1 MTPELKSFIYR
12 SCVFFGSLT
21 LLIILIVK
29 IWPDAELALFA
40 EDGLIESGT
49 AIVDSI
55 AAMLGFYAVYLGS
68 CRGRMMLD
76 RLAMWSIPILSAIC
90 ALDEISW
97 GARLFDLEMPEMQGG
112 GEFDGLHDV
121 FVILQRMASSA
132 EPLALIA
139 TTILIMAILGGLAY
153 RQRDFI
159 AACIHYS
166 VSTTLGRPFASA
178 ITLLAFATFLDF
190 GHGRI
195 LSSLEEYAELSA
207 GLFLLLA
214 ACYSLKMANTNQKT
228 TCLNRAGAQN
238 RACTAQRYTPADLSL
253 PCAPAAVLDRSA
265 KSATAESEASLT
277 SNRT

>member
-1 MTPELKSFIYR
+1 MTPKLKSFIYR
-12 SCVFFGSLT
+12 SFVFFGILT

-49 AIVDSI
+49 AVVDSI
-55 AAMLGFYAVYLGS
+55 AAILGFYAIYLGVT
-68 CRGRMMLD
+68 RDQRMMN
-76 RLAMWSIPILSAIC
+76 RLAMWTIPILSAIC

-121 FVILQRMASSA
+121 FVILQRLASSA
-132 EPLALIA
+132 EPMALIV

-153 RQRDFI
+153 WQRDFI
-159 AACIHYS
+159 AACLHYS
-166 VSTTLGRPFASA
+166 VSTTLGRPLASA

-214 ACYSLKMANTNQKT
+214 AFYSLKMAVANQKT
-228 TCLNRAGAQN
+228 TYPNRAG
-238 RACTAQRYTPADLSL
+238 T
-253 PCAPAAVLDRSA
+253 
-265 KSATAESEASLT
+265 
-277 SNRT
+277 